1 MIKALK
7 TFDIDPKH
15 WPAMAANRTNWRHR
29 YRINKWYLSPEAC
42 QYLVSTRINRIET
55 VFPCPSF
62 LLFVLCLLSRS
73 SWNLCSNRSW
83 SNYYYYYYFQIFKSN
98 GKSLSRWH
106 SFGSI
111 SNASTTWG
119 RSSADGIHTI
129 TISANEAKT
138 QEEELMQQWTNNE
151 NEPRRAA

>member
-1 MIKALK
+1 MDEKRRPGSPANVHQGTFSEGRQTGDYRFNFNLYLAIICWLPYKRPRGAPEMTFGKTMIKALK

-29 YRINKWYLSPEAC
+29 INKWYLSPKAC

-55 VFPCPSF
+55 VFPCPPF

-83 SNYYYYYYFQIFKSN
+83 SNYYFIIIITLPGTF
-98 GKSLSRWH
+98 LS
-106 SFGSI
+106 
-111 SNASTTWG
+111 
-119 RSSADGIHTI
+119 
-129 TISANEAKT
+129 
-138 QEEELMQQWTNNE
+138 
-151 NEPRRAA
+151 P